1 MANILVLAPHPDDEV
16 LGCGARIFKKCKQ
29 GDKVFVGI
37 LTNACKTDPVKYT
50 QEKLDNVRAEALKAC
65 QFLGVEQVYFEDDYI
80 NYELSEINELIDKVK
95 ANELPINNAL
105 NSAEEARK
113 QMSAL
118 KADNEKLLNQARAER
133 DLMLKEANDMKENII
148 AQAKKSADE
157 EGRKI
162 IAKANES
169 IESAKIN
176 AMNELKAQVA
186 VLSVDLAEK
195 VLRKKME
202 DRAQQESFVN
212 ENLKSIT
219 LK

>member
-1 MANILVLAPHPDDEV
+1 MELVKPGLGLIFWMTITFSIVLFILSKFAWKP
-16 LGCGARIFKKCKQ
+16 
-29 GDKVFVGI
+29 I
-37 LTNACKTDPVKYT
+37 LNSIR
-50 QEKLDNVRAEALKAC
+50 ER
-65 QFLGVEQVYFEDDYI
+65 ED
-80 NYELSEINELIDKVK
+80 S
-95 ANELPINNAL
+95 INNAL
-105 NSAEEARK
+105 DSAEEARK

-133 DLMLKEANDMKENII
+133 DLMLKEAHEMKDNII
-148 AQAKKSADE
+148 AQAKKSAEE
-157 EGRKI
+157 EGHKI
-162 IAKANES
+162 ILKANAS

-176 AMNELKAQVA
+176 AMNELKTQVA
-186 VLSVDLAEK
+186 ILSVDLAEK